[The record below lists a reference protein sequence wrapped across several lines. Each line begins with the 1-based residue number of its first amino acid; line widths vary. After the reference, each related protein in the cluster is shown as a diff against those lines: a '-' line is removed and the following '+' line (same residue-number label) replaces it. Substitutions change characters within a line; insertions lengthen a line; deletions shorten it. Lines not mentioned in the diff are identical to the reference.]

1 MPGFRISSRT
11 HGSVDIPASNWL
23 VALGEGLE
31 RLGGVANMDRI
42 ACESLPNGTILVRDV
57 RTGAGFIVQPLDAA
71 PSQAEEN
78 DEVWA
83 APEDTE
89 DEQTGRER
97 VILSA
102 LDTVL
107 AAPSRTAAAQ
117 LALDAATKVIPAE
130 SGAVLLGERG
140 KALVFAAAF
149 GPEAH
154 KLRELAIPAG
164 TGFAGFCATRGT
176 ALTVNTPYED
186 ERFCR
191 AIDDIT
197 GYRTRS
203 LLVVPVAVDHRSFG
217 VLELINSPSQH
228 GFDAAAIEVLARVA
242 LALGTRLAALGPV
255 EG

>member
-1 MPGFRISSRT
+1 MPVFRISSRT
-11 HGSVDIPASNWL
+11 HGSVDVPASNWL

-57 RTGAGFIVQPLDAA
+57 RTGAGFIVQPLDGA
-71 PSQAEEN
+71 PPRAEET
-78 DEVWA
+78 DEVWP

-102 LDTVL
+102 LDSVL

-117 LALDAATKVIPAE
+117 LALDAATTVIPAE

-140 KALVFAAAF
+140 KALVFAGAF

-154 KLRELAIPAG
+154 KLREIAIPAG
-164 TGFAGFCATRGT
+164 SGFAGFSAARGT
-176 ALTVNTPYED
+176 AVSVNNPYED

-203 LLVVPVAVDHRSFG
+203 LVVVPVALDHRCFG
-217 VLELINSPSQH
+217 VLELINSPAQH
-228 GFDAAAIEVLARVA
+228 GFDATAMEVLARVA
-242 LALGTRLAALGPV
+242 HALGTRLAALGPV
-255 EG
+255 GG

>member
-11 HGSVDIPASNWL
+11 HGSVDVPASNWL

-57 RTGAGFIVQPLDAA
+57 RTGAGFVVQPLDGA
-71 PSQAEEN
+71 PAQAEDA

-97 VILSA
+97 VILSG
-102 LDTVL
+102 LESVL
-107 AAPSRTAAAQ
+107 AAPSRATAAQ
-117 LALDAATKVIPAE
+117 RALEAATSVIPAE

-140 KALVFAAAF
+140 KALVFAGAF

-164 TGFAGFCATRGT
+164 TGFAGFCAARGT
-176 ALTVNTPYED
+176 SVSVNNPYED
-186 ERFCR
+186 QRFCR

-203 LLVVPVAVDHRSFG
+203 LVVVPVALDQRCFG

-228 GFDAAAIEVLARVA
+228 GFDAAAMEVLTRVA
-242 LALGTRLAALGPV
+242 HALGTRLSASGPV